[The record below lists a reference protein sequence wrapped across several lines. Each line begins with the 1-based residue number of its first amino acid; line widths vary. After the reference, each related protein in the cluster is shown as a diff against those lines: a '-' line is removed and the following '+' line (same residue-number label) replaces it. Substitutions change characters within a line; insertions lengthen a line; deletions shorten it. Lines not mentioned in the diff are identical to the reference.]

1 MQRTKEDDL
10 YTCTIH
16 FIYVHLGCKRFTN
29 IFLRYV
35 TYALRLLRFVR
46 ERTLNPSN
54 VFSGPGEE
62 QVSLRGGREPQTTSG
77 NNDPQPTAAAAAA
90 ATTAT
95 AV

>member
-1 MQRTKEDDL
+1 ML
-10 YTCTIH
+10 C
-16 FIYVHLGCKRFTN
+16 
-29 IFLRYV
+29 LRYV
-35 TYALRLLRFVR
+35 TYTLRSLRFVR

-54 VFSGPGEE
+54 VSAGPGEE
-62 QVSLRGGREPQTTSG
+62 QVSLRGGREPQTTYG